1 MRDWLWFWFAVLV
14 ACGRRVIASLWLS
27 VGLLLLASG
36 YVAYVWGADGV
47 MWFYGLAVPAWA
59 VLATLMD
66 AP

>member
-36 YVAYVWGADGV
+36 YVADVWGADGV
-47 MWFYGLAVPAWA
+47 MWFYGLAVPA
-59 VLATLMD
+59 
-66 AP
+66 